1 MVNHNININIHFTIS
16 RWKLATKDNNR
27 LLFSLKTI
35 IERIN
40 KILMKEKGWKD
51 RWHCQKEN
59 TRGDEIGIEDQT
71 FILRKIE
78 RQKETNSILLR

>member
-1 MVNHNININIHFTIS
+1 
-16 RWKLATKDNNR
+16 
-27 LLFSLKTI
+27 
-35 IERIN
+35 
-40 KILMKEKGWKD
+40 MKEKGWKD

-78 RQKETNSILLR
+78 RQKELIPYC